1 LDAYEKTKDL
11 LHGYNYFLAS
21 RNPTLLRLA
30 EEIDH
35 AMAAISKDPYYEI
48 IVMYYFYGE
57 SRENIAETLRTSVT
71 TVSRNKRRLV
81 GILSKI
87 LFSGGYIEKLYAE
100 YRRA

>member
-1 LDAYEKTKDL
+1 MDAYEKTKDL

-57 SRENIAETLRTSVT
+57 SRENIAETLRTSQV
-71 TVSRNKRRLV
+71 LPA
-81 GILSKI
+81 
-87 LFSGGYIEKLYAE
+87 Y
-100 YRRA
+100 